1 MNMKKRIR
9 KAFQNATPDVLG
21 SVLSH
26 CQLEKGTV
34 IKMKKRKTR
43 KILEYTAA
51 AAAVVLLFGV
61 GAGIAGL
68 VGSRGSNIPG
78 STQSSSDIPT
88 EAKKWISQE
97 DALRIAE
104 EYTLNL
110 YTTHIGEPRST
121 VTLDSANSVYKV
133 EVLYSAYDHE
143 YEINAVNG
151 TILKTEKAPIDLTI
165 ENGYIGMIAAR
176 DIALQN
182 YNLTLTE
189 TNSLFITTI
198 LDGNTFLYEV
208 YIYCHGN
215 YTYYINAST
224 GEITKSVGSPVIG
237 SGGDFGEF
245 DRYLQNY
252 AIGWREARE
261 IALKDANASLS
272 DLTELHYREIPS
284 FDSNVYK
291 IEFTAGRHSYQ
302 YIIHPNT
309 GDVLS
314 VAKSTANIPEPFIAH
329 TKETARDLA
338 LEKANISADSLT
350 FLEIGLSD
358 CKYHIRFGYPGH
370 SYSASINIYSRENRV
385 NLGHLEPEVAAD
397 ENISGLIGR
406 YSAKNIALAYAKV
419 TAYELTKLSTYYV
432 KDNGLEY
439 YYVYFKV
446 SENNYTCKV
455 NARTG
460 NVIEFDKNGQLIY
473 EDTSLPEGKLT
484 TDHVVSIALKYYG
497 KTEEEIEN
505 LKCELQRESEN
516 AYYRITF
523 TRRTYNYEIH
533 IDAYTGEVLKS
544 GWVIDL
550 EGASLEDLLWT
561 PGTWYN
567 MALTCEYATP
577 ADIDLYAF
585 FYQGFDDESS
595 ELTEAEQAF
604 MESVSGP
611 DWIYWGADRLP
622 AEKMNAVLQ
631 EYFGITLNETNKV
644 KLHWFKYWEETN
656 CYYHSHT
663 DSRIAQIEIERVE
676 NQPDGTICVYYHR
689 DYPEADMVV
698 TVKPNGDG
706 YQILSNLPVAE

>member
-34 IKMKKRKTR
+34 IKMKKRKIR
-43 KILEYTAA
+43 KVLEYTAA

-68 VGSRGSNIPG
+68 VSSRGSNIPG

-110 YTTHIGEPRST
+110 YTTHTGEPRST
-121 VTLDSANSVYKV
+121 VTLDKDASVYKV
-133 EVLYSAYDHE
+133 QVLYDTYDHE
-143 YEINAVNG
+143 YEIDATSGEILNTKKKLIEITYIDILTARKIAMDDVEGADAFKYLSITLDNDIYRVAFDYSGTRCDAYVNAV
-151 TILKTEKAPIDLTI
+151 
-165 ENGYIGMIAAR
+165 
-176 DIALQN
+176 
-182 YNLTLTE
+182 
-189 TNSLFITTI
+189 
-198 LDGNTFLYEV
+198 
-208 YIYCHGN
+208 
-215 YTYYINAST
+215 T
-224 GEITKSVGSPVIG
+224 GEIIEKNFSMQSLDSDETDSALIGRVEAKSK
-237 SGGDFGEF
+237 
-245 DRYLQNY
+245 
-252 AIGWREARE
+252 
-261 IALKDANASLS
+261 ALTNASVNADQLTALS
-272 DLTELHYREIPS
+272 
-284 FDSNVYK
+284 
-291 IEFTAGRHSYQ
+291 IEYGNNSGIGYYLIKFAASDYEYQ
-302 YIIHPNT
+302 YKVHARTGTIISHR
-309 GDVLS
+309 
-314 VAKSTANIPEPFIAH
+314 K
-329 TKETARDLA
+329 
-338 LEKANISADSLT
+338 
-350 FLEIGLSD
+350 
-358 CKYHIRFGYPGH
+358 
-370 SYSASINIYSRENRV
+370 NRQ
-385 NLGHLEPEVAAD
+385 GEEPEV
-397 ENISGLIGR
+397 ISLDD
-406 YSAKNIALAYAKV
+406 AL
-419 TAYELTKLSTYYV
+419 
-432 KDNGLEY
+432 N
-439 YYVYFKV
+439 
-446 SENNYTCKV
+446 
-455 NARTG
+455 
-460 NVIEFDKNGQLIY
+460 
-473 EDTSLPEGKLT
+473 
-484 TDHVVSIALKYYG
+484 IALKYYG

-577 ADIDLYAF
+577 ADIDLYCF
-585 FYQGFDDESS
+585 FYRGFDDESS

-604 MESVSGP
+604 MESISGP

-663 DSRIAQIEIERVE
+663 DTLVAQIEIERVE

-689 DYPEADMVV
+689 NYPESDMVV
-698 TVKPNGDG
+698 TVRPNGDG